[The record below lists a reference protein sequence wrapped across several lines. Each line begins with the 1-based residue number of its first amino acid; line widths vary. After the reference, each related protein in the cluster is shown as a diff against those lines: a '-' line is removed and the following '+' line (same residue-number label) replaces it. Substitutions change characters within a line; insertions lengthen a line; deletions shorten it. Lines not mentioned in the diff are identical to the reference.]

1 MQKTQ
6 KSKRNGKIEFL
17 RFVFCMAV
25 LLFHCC
31 KYVLGEPSCE
41 KGYHLSLFCHGSMG
55 VEFFFLV
62 SGVLMAKTAYK
73 KNEFK
78 GNLSGDLDGKALAA
92 DSLQFLK
99 GKYLGIFPMHV
110 LAFVF
115 AFVTY
120 AVAEKLHWLKILSGA
135 LESIPNLF
143 LVQMTGMGMVNP
155 NHVTW
160 YISCMLIAMAVL
172 YPLCRKYYT
181 MFTHYIAPLS
191 AVLLLGY
198 CMKTTG
204 RLTGVSHWSGICY
217 KSVLRAI
224 IEIALGAAA
233 FEIARHISGRKYKK
247 AARNLFAAAEFL
259 LFACIMVYCV
269 GTFPHQWEQLE
280 LAALFLLVTLAFS
293 GVSSGA
299 GFFDNAVFF
308 HLGKLSLPLYLTQ
321 VGVINIV
328 TGLFDGLPHRRQIL
342 VIVAGTFAAAY
353 VLLWMEKGIR
363 YIFDSRRNM
372 GQRGT
377 ESL

>member
-31 KYVLGEPSCE
+31 KYVLGEASCE

-99 GKYLGIFPMHV
+99 GKYLGIFPMHA

-217 KSVLRAI
+217 KSVLRAL

-233 FEIARHISGRKYKK
+233 FEIARYISGRKYKK
-247 AARNLFAAAEFL
+247 PPAHLGL
-259 LFACIMVYCV
+259 
-269 GTFPHQWEQLE
+269 
-280 LAALFLLVTLAFS
+280 S
-293 GVSSGA
+293 GFSSGA

>member
-1 MQKTQ
+1 MQ

-31 KYVLGEPSCE
+31 KYVLWAPSCE
-41 KGYHLSLFCHGSMG
+41 KGYHLGLFPHGSMG

-73 KNEFK
+73 KNELK
-78 GNLSGDLDGKALAA
+78 GNLSHDADGKALAA
-92 DSLQFLK
+92 DCLQFLK
-99 GKYLGIFPMHV
+99 GKYLSIFPMHV

-120 AVAEKLHWLKILSGA
+120 AAARKLNWLETISSA

-143 LVQMTGMGMVNP
+143 LVQMTGTGMVNP

-160 YISCMLIAMAVL
+160 YLSCMLIAMAVL

-181 MFTHYIAPLS
+181 MFTHYIAPLA

-217 KSVLRAI
+217 KSVLRAV

-233 FEIARHISGRKYKK
+233 FEIARYISGKNYKK
-247 AARNLFAAAEFL
+247 AARHLFAAAELL
-259 LFACIMVYCV
+259 LFVCIMVYCV

-293 GVSSGA
+293 GASSGA
-299 GFFDNAVFF
+299 GFFDHAVFF

-321 VGVINIV
+321 VGVINTV
-328 TGLFDGLPHRRQIL
+328 TGLFGEWPHRRQ
-342 VIVAGTFAAAY
+342 VFAIVAGTFAAAY
-353 VLLWMEKGIR
+353 LLLWMDRGVR
-363 YIFDSRRNM
+363 YIFDSRRNT